1 ASSPTDALPILG
13 PPRPSGVISP
23 PRHDADDL
31 GTVFTQ
37 DHSLRTGWAVVLCG
51 HIASLYV
58 WCCALRCQHTALIS
72 TVQLGEQKRGGP
84 ETRPAN
90 GVVCRW
96 SRALGDLLREPHG
109 GTPLVDGAVAAG
121 QIAPRVCGVHIVQHG
136 SCAAPRNRLDVIPM
150 DVVIGGRS

>member
-1 ASSPTDALPILG
+1 ASSPTDALPIVG

-96 SRALGDLLREPHG
+96 SRAL
-109 GTPLVDGAVAAG
+109 
-121 QIAPRVCGVHIVQHG
+121 
-136 SCAAPRNRLDVIPM
+136 
-150 DVVIGGRS
+150 